1 MSTAPV
7 VFDETHF
14 EVKNVP
20 YSESYNKLEDLHM
33 RLTCTKLNSL
43 QLRTLLTEGSDVIP
57 SRM

>member
-20 YSESYNKLEDLHM
+20 YSGIYNKLEDVRM

-43 QLRTLLTEGSDVIP
+43 QLRALLTEGSDVIP